1 MPETVTPQRWDVVC
15 RVVDHYGDAGVCLRL
30 ARALAQVPDRI
41 VRLLVDQP
49 AVLLAL
55 IQPPPSEGR
64 DRSGVQIVPWDAVV
78 EPADVVVE
86 TFGGGLPPAYR
97 ESMQR
102 QRATGVQPVWI
113 NLDHLSAE
121 DWVEG
126 CHRLP
131 SLQADGLVCQFFYPG
146 FTARTGGLLRP
157 LDRLPALPDA
167 VLDALKAP
175 QDAATLTASVFCY
188 RDSRLAELLDAMAQ
202 GPRPIRALVPAGL
215 PSDLGGRALDPEPG
229 AVWQDGALTLL
240 RVPFLDQDAYDA
252 LLARCDFN
260 LVRGEDSWV
269 RAQWAGKPLI
279 WQAYRQE
286 AATRSAKVEAW
297 LGRGPMPPTWAEL
310 NRAFNCEP
318 GASDSLANC
327 WNRALADWTAAQQ
340 AASDWRMR
348 LSAGPD
354 LAVTLAEFAASTVQS
369 RV

>member
-55 IQPPPSEGR
+55 IQPTPPEGR
-64 DRSGVQIVPWDAVV
+64 DRSGVHIVPWDAVA

-260 LVRGEDSWV
+260 LGRGEDSWV
-269 RAQWAGKPLI
+269 RAQCDLMPQLRYVPVVSNALPEDRWSGRTGFVH
-279 WQAYRQE
+279 QAVLE
-286 AATRSAKVEAW
+286 DT
-297 LGRGPMPPTWAEL
+297 
-310 NRAFNCEP
+310 
-318 GASDSLANC
+318 
-327 WNRALADWTAAQQ
+327 
-340 AASDWRMR
+340 
-348 LSAGPD
+348 PD
-354 LAVTLAEFAASTVQS
+354 LSGHEVYACGAPIVVDSAQKDYVQRAGLPSGAFFADSFTSEADKHAG
-369 RV
+369 

>member
-64 DRSGVQIVPWDAVV
+64 DRSGVQIVPWDAVA

-102 QRATGVQPVWI
+102 QRATGVQPAWI

-175 QDAATLTASVFCY
+175 QNAAALTASVFCY

-202 GPRPIRALVPAGL
+202 GPRPIRALVPAEL
-215 PSDLGGRALDPEPG
+215 PADLGGRALDPEPG

-297 LGRGPMPPTWAEL
+297 LDRGPMPPAWTEL

-327 WNRALADWTAAQQ
+327 WNRALTDWTAAQQ
-340 AASDWRMR
+340 AASDWRTR
-348 LSAGPD
+348 LAAGPD